1 MEKFSKSLKKTY
13 SAVLAA
19 LWRDDG
25 MFSSATGACGTGTGT
40 AVFGLW
46 HTICK
51 VYDGRP
57 LPEKNII
64 H

>member
-1 MEKFSKSLKKTY
+1 MKKTY

-25 MFSSATGACGTGTGT
+25 MFSSVAGACGTGAG
-40 AVFGLW
+40 AVVSGLW

>member
-1 MEKFSKSLKKTY
+1 MKKTY
-13 SAVLAA
+13 FAVLAA
-19 LWRDDG
+19 FRRDDG
-25 MFSSATGACGTGTGT
+25 MFSSAAGVCGTGAG
-40 AVFGLW
+40 AVVSGLW
-46 HTICK
+46 HTICR

>member
-1 MEKFSKSLKKTY
+1 MKKTY
-13 SAVLAA
+13 FAVLAA
-19 LWRDDG
+19 FRRDDG
-25 MFSSATGACGTGTGT
+25 MFSSAAGACGTGAG
-40 AVFGLW
+40 AVVSGLW
-46 HTICK
+46 HTICR